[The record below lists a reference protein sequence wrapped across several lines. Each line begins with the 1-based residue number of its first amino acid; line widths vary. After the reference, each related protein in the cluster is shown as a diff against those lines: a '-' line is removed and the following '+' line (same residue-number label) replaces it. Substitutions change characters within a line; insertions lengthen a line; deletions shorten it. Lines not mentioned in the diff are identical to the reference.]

1 MDQKIRGR
9 LRKQDILTI
18 PNLLSMFRILLIP
31 AIVVLYLNE
40 YHVAAVLVVIL
51 SALTDI
57 ADGKIARKFNM
68 ISDFGKFL
76 DPVADK
82 LTQAAM
88 ILCLV
93 TLYPAMIAL
102 FLLMAVREFMQF
114 FCGLAVLKKTDSM
127 NSANWYGKVSTATI
141 YAVMVVLFLFPD
153 IPAPAAWVMM
163 ALCAVVLAGSMILYA
178 RFYHGI
184 LKQHKTAQQ

>member
-1 MDQKIRGR
+1 MDQKIKGR

-31 AIVVLYLNE
+31 AIVVLYLKE
-40 YHVAAVLVVIL
+40 RHIAAVAVVIL

-57 ADGKIARKFNM
+57 ADGRIARKYNM

-93 TLYPAMIAL
+93 SLYPAMIAL
-102 FLLMAVREFMQF
+102 FLLMAVREFTQF
-114 FCGLAVLKKTDSM
+114 FCGLAVLKKTDTMS
-127 NSANWYGKVSTATI
+127 SANWYGKASTATV
-141 YAVMVVLFLFPD
+141 YVVMVILFLFPD

-163 ALCAVVLAGSMILYA
+163 ALCAVVLAGSMILYV
-178 RFYHGI
+178 RFYYKI
-184 LKQHKTAQQ
+184 LKAHKNQQ